1 MAPTV
6 RAIPM
11 FWQMIFENNVS
22 LIIMLCEF
30 KVNQKQQCEYYFG
43 KPKKIKTER
52 GAVGR
57 LAARSMIDVSANALP
72 DSATFVSHDG
82 RTEYLIQVVKQK
94 AILQGSLIK
103 RTIRVTKRA
112 SAESSNTS
120 EVEYSQKYLA
130 KQKGPVEEVR
140 IIKHI

>member
-1 MAPTV
+1 
-6 RAIPM
+6 
-11 FWQMIFENNVS
+11 
-22 LIIMLCEF
+22 
-30 KVNQKQQCEYYFG
+30 
-43 KPKKIKTER
+43 
-52 GAVGR
+52 
-57 LAARSMIDVSANALP
+57 MIDVSANALP
-72 DSATFVSHDG
+72 DTATFVSHDG